1 MYNIE
6 TDYSNTIIYKI
17 TCKDDSIK
25 DVYVGH
31 TTNFVQRKHGHKQS
45 CLNIKCPSYKCKLYE
60 VIRANGGWNNWKM
73 EMINFFNCKDLY
85 EARQKEQEFFI
96 SLNATLNSIEPLPRP
111 KDVAKPIIEEKDKNI
126 YFCSTCNVYCNSAK
140 ILEDHNKTNKHIKNT
155 TFNNNSEQYNRK
167 FVCNICKVTC
177 TREAEWNRHII
188 THKHITNMEGNNLKV
203 KVKEYKCCNCNKTFI
218 TNGGLWKHNKTC
230 NKYEEKTITIDS
242 LKDDVKNLSD
252 LVMELTKHNMELTKK
267 ITDVCNILINNS
279 TPVIV

>member
-1 MYNIE
+1 MHKIE

-31 TTNFVQRKHGHKQS
+31 TTNFVQRKRGHKQS
-45 CLNIKCPSYKCKLYE
+45 CLNIKCPSYNCKLYE

-73 EMINFFNCKDLY
+73 EMLSFFNCKDLS
-85 EARQKEQEFFI
+85 EARQKEQEYFI
-96 SLNATLNSIEPLPRP
+96 SLNATLNSIEPFPIP
-111 KDVAKPIIEEKDKNI
+111 KDVVNPIIEEKDENI
-126 YFCSTCNVYCNSAK
+126 YFCSTCNVYCNSAN
-140 ILEDHNKTNKHIKNT
+140 ILEEHNKTNKHIKNT
-155 TFNNNSEQYNRK
+155 TFNNNISEQYNRK

-188 THKHITNMEGNNLKV
+188 THKHITKIEGNNLKV
-203 KVKEYKCCNCNKTFI
+203 KVKEYECCNCNKTFI

-230 NKYEEKTITIDS
+230 NKFEEKTTTIDS
-242 LKDDVKNLSD
+242 LKDDVKNLSA
-252 LVMELTKHNMELTKK
+252 LVMELTKK